1 MAEKIQLTKQ
11 QQRLL
16 TLVYKF
22 RFITA
27 PLLAKLLSIRKD
39 TAYESLQS
47 LHKLKLLNRAYEQ
60 SWRIDRKPA
69 YYYLSKSGVTTV
81 KKILE
86 LDDRAINSVYNDHRA
101 TQEFIRECFNNLE
114 CYISIKKELP
124 ENTVIRTKTEIN
136 RFKVFPK
143 QRPELYVKTP
153 EGHEA
158 FIVIVPD
165 KLPYF
170 VNKRRDEYLEH
181 SEEDSWNG
189 TYPTMAFVFK
199 DSRSKL
205 GFLYKAQKKLE
216 ELGYEENE
224 ITIIA
229 TDIKQLVEGEKPGWA
244 SAFNPTKYVNLLS
257 RAV

>member
-47 LHKLKLLNRAYEQ
+47 LHKLKLLDRVYEQ

-69 YYYLSKSGVTTV
+69 YYYLTKKGVTTV
-81 KKILE
+81 KKLLE
-86 LDDRAINSVYNDHRA
+86 LKDGGVNSLYHDA
-101 TQEFIRECFNNLE
+101 KASPEFIKDCFNNLA
-114 CYISIKKELP
+114 CYIAIKNDLP
-124 ENTVIRTKTEIN
+124 SETSIRTKTEIN
-136 RFKVFPK
+136 RFKIFPK
-143 QRPELYVKTP
+143 TRPDLYIKTAD
-153 EGHEA
+153 GQEA
-158 FIVIVPD
+158 FIVIAPD

-181 SEEDSWNG
+181 SEDEGWNEK
-189 TYPTMAFVFK
+189 YPVIVFVLK
-199 DSRSKL
+199 DTRAKL
-205 GFLYKAQKKLE
+205 GFLYKAHEKLE
-216 ELGYEENE
+216 DMGFEQSD
-224 ITIIA
+224 ISIVA
-229 TDIKQLVEGEKPGWA
+229 TDIKQLLSDGKPGWS
-244 SAFNPTKYVNLLS
+244 SAYNPTKYIELF
-257 RAV
+257 

>member
-1 MAEKIQLTKQ
+1 MAEKKQFTKQ

-39 TAYESLQS
+39 TAYESLQT
-47 LHKLKLLNRAYEQ
+47 LHKLELLDRVYEQ

-69 YYYLSKSGVTTV
+69 YYYLSKQGVTAV
-81 KKILE
+81 KKLLE
-86 LDDRAINSVYNDHRA
+86 LQDRAVNSLYNDHKA
-101 TQEFIRECFNNLE
+101 SQEFINECFNNLE
-114 CYISIKKELP
+114 CYISIKQNLP
-124 ENTVIRTKTEIN
+124 DTTIIRTKTEIN

-153 EGHEA
+153 DGQEA
-158 FIVIVPD
+158 FVIIVPD

-170 VNKRRDEYLEH
+170 VNKRRDEYIEH
-181 SEEDSWNG
+181 SEDDGWNG
-189 TYPTMAFVFK
+189 AYPTMAFVFK

-216 ELGYEENE
+216 EMGYEEEE
-224 ITIIA
+224 ISIIA
-229 TDIKQLVEGEKPGWA
+229 TDIKQLINGENPGWA
-244 SAFNPTKYVNLLS
+244 SAFNPTKFVEFL
-257 RAV
+257 V